1 MFNKEMLDKLAVLK
15 NEAEESKARLE
26 SIEISEDAGGG
37 LVRVT
42 MNGNRK
48 LKGIEINADL
58 SSIDKSDLEDLL
70 SVAFG
75 RAIERVNELN
85 ESEVMSSARSLFP
98 GM

>member
-1 MFNKEMLDKLAVLK
+1 MFNKEMLDKLALLK

-75 RAIERVNELN
+75 RAIDRVNEIN

-98 GM
+98 GI

>member
-1 MFNKEMLDKLAVLK
+1 MFNKEMLDKLALLK

>member
-1 MFNKEMLDKLAVLK
+1 MFNKEMLDKLAHLK

-26 SIEISEDAGGG
+26 TITISEDAGGG

-42 MNGNRK
+42 LNGNRK
-48 LKGIEINADL
+48 LIGIDINADL
-58 SSIDKSDLEDLL
+58 SSIEKSDLEDLL

-75 RAIERVNELN
+75 RAMDRVNEIN